1 MYNASTIK
9 TQLMGLVGWR
19 QPRDPE
25 ADVLDTDLTQSDSG
39 MYFNDQHPTL
49 TYNALKGIAEDV
61 NNFVYDTFDDTKAD
75 YQTGDIVDNGSG
87 LFYIALTDNP
97 AVDTLTNTS
106 NWKRYYPFNV
116 WLREKTEAGILQAIE
131 DWYSKKSKLRTS
143 KTIINSN
150 WLWKNNYGD
159 TIETH
164 SSKTTVGYE
173 IKPKDAII
181 EVDKIRFE
189 APSSG
194 VNLTISVTEKGVT
207 TAVYTVNEPMSEK
220 TIEVDVSWIFQAG
233 KTYFIEMTVA
243 SYPNGFVNNTTY
255 GTGNEKSYKTSSKI
269 VPIYTDGSGVSQV
282 TGTNYGL
289 NLSFTDVCDY
299 TNFIVKQK
307 DLFKTLIAK
316 RVALNLLSD
325 FIYNAESRVNRNA
338 QTIGYSSQRLTYDL
352 DGDAQSTRGNN
363 NSLNSQYADALNAIQ
378 FDRSQINN
386 KCLPCSKRGV
396 KYKAV

>member
-1 MYNASTIK
+1 
-9 TQLMGLVGWR
+9 MGLVGWR

-61 NNFVYDTFDDTKAD
+61 NNFVYDTFDDTKTD

-97 AVDTLTNTS
+97 AADTLTNTS

-150 WLWKNNYGD
+150 WLWKNNYGF
-159 TIETH
+159 TVENH
-164 SSKTTVGYE
+164 SDKVTVGYE
-173 IKPKDAII
+173 VKPVDAVLK
-181 EVDKIRFE
+181 VDRIRFQ
-189 APSSG
+189 APSPG
-194 VNLTISVTEKGVT
+194 VNLKISVLQEGVSP
-207 TAVYTVNEPMSEK
+207 AIYTVDEPMSNSR
-220 TIEVDVSWIFQAG
+220 IELDVDWTFVPG
-233 KTYFIEMTVA
+233 KIYLIYMITSTYV
-243 SYPNGFVNNTTY
+243 NGFINNTTQ
-255 GTGNEKSYKTSSKI
+255 GSKNEISYRTSSKI
-269 VPIYTDGSGVSQV
+269 TPMYTNAFGLHLIE
-282 TGTNYGL
+282 GTNFGL
-289 NLSFTDVCDY
+289 NLNFTELCDY
-299 TNFIVKQK
+299 TTFIVDQK